1 MQKIAIICGGPSMEY
16 EVSLNTAN
24 AMLNNIDK
32 TKHSP
37 YILHISKNG
46 KAELFKPKGNKLHE
60 EIQTECKDDL
70 LDILENMKNFK
81 CLLAT
86 HGEFGEDGKLQT
98 ILEYLD
104 IPYTGTEGYAS
115 ALCMDKYRSGIVVKN
130 LLKDKMKFIKTTFC
144 KLRELQNLKVEYP
157 YPICIKPNAKGSSV
171 GVYIV
176 KDNKEYSEVCN
187 KLLKEFSDEMDM
199 LVQEAIPFDMEL
211 SCGCL
216 EDISGNIR
224 NLPAIE
230 IIPQTSDFFDYNAK
244 YTIGASIEIT
254 PPEHISKEIAD
265 KISILT
271 GEIHKV
277 LGCRLYS
284 RSDFFVKGKDIYY
297 IETNTLPGMTSTSL
311 LPQEAKADG
320 IGFTELLDFLIE
332 NS

>member
-1 MQKIAIICGGPSMEY
+1 
-16 EVSLNTAN
+16 
-24 AMLNNIDK
+24 
-32 TKHSP
+32 
-37 YILHISKNG
+37 
-46 KAELFKPKGNKLHE
+46 
-60 EIQTECKDDL
+60 
-70 LDILENMKNFK
+70 
-81 CLLAT
+81 
-86 HGEFGEDGKLQT
+86 
-98 ILEYLD
+98 
-104 IPYTGTEGYAS
+104 
-115 ALCMDKYRSGIVVKN
+115 
-130 LLKDKMKFIKTTFC
+130 
-144 KLRELQNLKVEYP
+144 
-157 YPICIKPNAKGSSV
+157 
-171 GVYIV
+171 
-176 KDNKEYSEVCN
+176 
-187 KLLKEFSDEMDM
+187 
-199 LVQEAIPFDMEL
+199 MEL